1 MQVLALVRVVGVL
14 QWLPFGGTAV
24 LAPEDASLFF
34 LPGAFPLLLEGGASA
49 NRFAYPEPM
58 EPGTAAALCDFFR
71 PFNAQLVD
79 ILKRHA
85 GVARTE
91 SESEDAAQMRTSED
105 FLDGFH
111 WHCVNGNRAISVV

>member
-1 MQVLALVRVVGVL
+1 MPQPLSRDE
-14 QWLPFGGTAV
+14 W
-24 LAPEDASLFF
+24 DA
-34 LPGAFPLLLEGGASA
+34 LLLEGGASA

-58 EPGTAAALCDFFR
+58 QPDTTAALCDFFR

-79 ILKRHA
+79 LLKRHA
-85 GVARTE
+85 GIARTE
-91 SESEDAAQMRTSED
+91 SENEDAAQMRTSED